1 MPFQQSSVFI
11 LRPLPSFNGYFDHKS
26 LCVVQSR
33 FRIMTINHNVDVNIK
48 NLALNQRIV
57 NKRKVIDI
65 GQFIDHSL
73 REVLELFHTMSVS
86 LLPFMFIPT
95 CSKLSNVL

>member
-65 GQFIDHSL
+65 GQFIDIIIL
-73 REVLELFHTMSVS
+73 RIVS
-86 LLPFMFIPT
+86 YHERVIITIHVYTNMQ
-95 CSKLSNVL
+95 

>member
-48 NLALNQRIV
+48 NRALNQRIV
-57 NKRKVIDI
+57 NKRKVNDI
-65 GQFIDHSL
+65 GQFIDIINHY
-73 REVLELFHTMSVS
+73 VKF
-86 LLPFMFIPT
+86 
-95 CSKLSNVL
+95 